1 MSEFNNLVSML
12 NDKNDIILSQQAKI
26 DELEFK
32 LSSIVNNFDNSC
44 KTISIH
50 QKFLDDADVA
60 NKFLTDKI
68 DELQARVDSLTNI
81 NESLVAYKNQL
92 LDDIEEKGNKD
103 ETWKMEY
110 LRHPDTLHSW
120 KSFTIAGL
128 IPILGWLYILYSMYE
143 AVKIYLK
150 HRGVTK

>member
-32 LSSIVNNFDNSC
+32 LSSTVNNFDNSC
-44 KTISIH
+44 KTIAIH

-103 ETWKMEY
+103 EN
-110 LRHPDTLHSW
+110 S
-120 KSFTIAGL
+120 
-128 IPILGWLYILYSMYE
+128 
-143 AVKIYLK
+143 
-150 HRGVTK
+150 

>member
-32 LSSIVNNFDNSC
+32 LSSTVNNFDNSC
-44 KTISIH
+44 KTIAIH

-68 DELQARVDSLTNI
+68 DELQGRIDEAMDYIAESGGVNLTSEMALNHI
-81 NESLVAYKNQL
+81 L
-92 LDDIEEKGNKD
+92 KGNKD
-103 ETWKMEY
+103 EK
-110 LRHPDTLHSW
+110 
-120 KSFTIAGL
+120 
-128 IPILGWLYILYSMYE
+128 
-143 AVKIYLK
+143 
-150 HRGVTK
+150 

>member
-32 LSSIVNNFDNSC
+32 LSSTVNNFDNSC
-44 KTISIH
+44 KTIAIH

-68 DELQARVDSLTNI
+68 DELQARVVELTKTLSEVQMMSHKSISYEHDLFDKGWNQASKQVVINI
-81 NESLVAYKNQL
+81 HRLTGIGEGL
-92 LDDIEEKGNKD
+92 LKWLLKLDKVLGI
-103 ETWKMEY
+103 KM
-110 LRHPDTLHSW
+110 DT
-120 KSFTIAGL
+120 G
-128 IPILGWLYILYSMYE
+128 ILL
-143 AVKIYLK
+143 
-150 HRGVTK
+150 

>member
-32 LSSIVNNFDNSC
+32 LSSTVNNFDNSC
-44 KTISIH
+44 KTIAIH

-68 DELQARVDSLTNI
+68 DELQSRVVELTKTLSEVQMMSHKSISYEHDLFDKGWNQASKQVVINI
-81 NESLVAYKNQL
+81 HRLTGIGEGL
-92 LDDIEEKGNKD
+92 LK
-103 ETWKMEY
+103 
-110 LRHPDTLHSW
+110 
-120 KSFTIAGL
+120 
-128 IPILGWLYILYSMYE
+128 
-143 AVKIYLK
+143 
-150 HRGVTK
+150 